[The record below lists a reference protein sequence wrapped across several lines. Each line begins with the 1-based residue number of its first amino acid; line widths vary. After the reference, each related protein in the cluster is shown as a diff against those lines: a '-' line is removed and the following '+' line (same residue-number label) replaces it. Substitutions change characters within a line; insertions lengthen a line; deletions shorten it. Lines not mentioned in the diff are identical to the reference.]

1 MEKNFINR
9 LKHQIKYLKVESNAK
24 GITMIALVITL
35 IVLLI
40 ITAVSVGSLY
50 GNDGIFSKARKTN
63 EIYNREKARTD
74 LEMVLKDA
82 TLIKYG
88 PEGLDDLKLN
98 EMLSKIGTVSGDEV
112 TIDGYTYTIDR
123 KNLRIKN

>member
-9 LKHQIKYLKVESNAK
+9 LKHQIKYLKVESNTK

-40 ITAVSVGSLY
+40 ITAVSVGSIY
-50 GNDGIFSKARKTN
+50 GDDGIFSKARKTN

>member
-1 MEKNFINR
+1 MKKNFINR
-9 LKHQIKYLKVESNAK
+9 LKHQIKYLKVESNTK